1 MPGTSGWIGATLN
14 KRLAAL
20 LAVPTVALAAS
31 VLAVDTAS
39 AATGGGCR
47 KPPVTEDSI
56 TISTCITAVG
66 PSAAYGNV
74 KTSGTNRTQIDLCV
88 ELVDA
93 NQSLVPGS
101 RDCKIVSAADGAAST
116 PTMSLGAGTYYAVSY
131 FTSPTYW
138 YGGESPALYI

>member
-1 MPGTSGWIGATLN
+1 VTLT

-20 LAVPTVALAAS
+20 LVVLTAALAAS
-31 VLAVDTAS
+31 VLAAGTAS

-47 KPPVTEDSI
+47 KPPVTADSL
-56 TISTCITAVG
+56 TVSTCVTATG
-66 PSAAYGNV
+66 PSTAYGNV
-74 KTSGTNRTQIDLCV
+74 RTSGTNNTLINLCV

-101 RDCKIVSAADGAAST
+101 RDCQTVPGADGAVST
-116 PTMSLGAGTYYAVSY
+116 PTMSLGSGTYYAVSY

-138 YGGESPALYI
+138 YGGESPALHI

>member
-1 MPGTSGWIGATLN
+1 VILR
-14 KRLAAL
+14 KYLAAL
-20 LAVPTVALAAS
+20 LVVPTVALAAS
-31 VLAVDTAS
+31 VLAVGTAS

-47 KPPVTEDSI
+47 KPPVNEDGL
-56 TISTCITAVG
+56 TISTCATATG
-66 PSAAYGNV
+66 PSTAYGNV
-74 KTSGTNRTQIDLCV
+74 KTSGTNRTLINLCV

-101 RDCKIVSAADGAAST
+101 RDCQIVSGADGAVST
-116 PTMSLGAGTYYAVSY
+116 PTMTLGPGTYYAVSY